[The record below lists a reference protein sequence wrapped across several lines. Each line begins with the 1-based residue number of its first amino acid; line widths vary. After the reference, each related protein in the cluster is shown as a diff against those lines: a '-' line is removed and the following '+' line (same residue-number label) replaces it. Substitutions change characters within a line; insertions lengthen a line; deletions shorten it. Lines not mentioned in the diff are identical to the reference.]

1 MLITRPAFSLSNV
14 SYSCWYQYY
23 WTPGPSTKP
32 DTQTHSV
39 NRNVPGLGPLSSH
52 TLSLAVEAQAPPVP
66 FRLLQVQ
73 PNLSDKK
80 KRREKQ
86 EGREEEERE
95 QPDKTG
101 CSQVSRPRCTLRS
114 WLLLGI
120 SACCALFINN
130 KLWKLENLPQ
140 DAWLS
145 LKK

>member
-23 WTPGPSTKP
+23 WTPGPSTEP

-80 KRREKQ
+80 KKKGEAGGQ
-86 EGREEEERE
+86 GGGGER
-95 QPDKTG
+95 TA
-101 CSQVSRPRCTLRS
+101 R
-114 WLLLGI
+114 
-120 SACCALFINN
+120 
-130 KLWKLENLPQ
+130 
-140 DAWLS
+140 
-145 LKK
+145 